1 MTRQTGAVRKNHAY
15 YKKPIIIGGPAACD
29 APCST
34 QFICEMRCY
43 QYQERAMV
51 VLVAREVGALSLRKQ
66 TSNGNYASLTATF
79 DSSPPSDSI
88 LLFSAAMAQIKMPKT
103 AFATTSATEYPI
115 CSPAVAVTPEMPNI
129 LIMYTKG

>member
-1 MTRQTGAVRKNHAY
+1 MRDTSDWSRE
-15 YKKPIIIGGPAACD
+15 KKPCQSLAVLLLVTRRAQRSLSEKCVATDIK
-29 APCST
+29 
-34 QFICEMRCY
+34 
-43 QYQERAMV
+43 RAM
-51 VLVAREVGALSLRKQ
+51 LAPVAREVGSLSLRKQ

-79 DSSPPSDSI
+79 DSSPPSDST
-88 LLFSAAMAQIKMPKT
+88 LLFASAMAQIKTPKT